1 MKKIIV
7 LIFAV
12 FLFAQ
17 NFESIGKSKKFQNY
31 IDRNVEKAK
40 SEFIKRKLD
49 LVLKQQELTDKL
61 IKNMDKLSDEEL
73 AENFAKINSILTKIW
88 LDKMIYANAVYKEG
102 KNIVFEFLVKD
113 DEKMR
118 KKFED
123 KKYKKEFYN
132 VMQYTQNRRLCHH
145 DRIMER
151 LLEHGYSLV
160 YRYKFYS
167 NKKKIFDVFINKK
180 TCKDF

>member
-1 MKKIIV
+1 MKKFII
-7 LIFAV
+7 LFFTI

-17 NFESIGKSKKFQNY
+17 DFEAIGKSEKFQKY
-31 IDRNVEKAK
+31 IDEQVEMIK
-40 SEFIKRKLD
+40 SKIIKRKFD
-49 LVLKQQELTDKL
+49 LVLKMQELSDKL
-61 IKNMDKLSDEEL
+61 LKNMDKLSDEEL
-73 AENFAKINSILTKIW
+73 AKNFAKINAILTKIW

-123 KKYKKEFYN
+123 KVYKKKFYN

-145 DRIMER
+145 DKIIDR

-167 NKKKIFDVFINKK
+167 NKQKIFDVIINKQ
-180 TCKDF
+180 TCKEF